1 MSKNIENNLNNQ
13 IIDSKL
19 NKLTENIEN
28 NTIKIPEFITNLDE
42 NNTIKIKNILD
53 EYLV

>member
-1 MSKNIENNLNNQ
+1 MQKNIENNQKLT
-13 IIDSKL
+13 IDYKL